1 MQSYE
6 PGADDSVVPPDEPE
20 EINDGEEERGNGE
33 APPPVFPPDVD
44 GAKRIKY
51 VVGGEVTV
59 YVVAERVQYYGADGK
74 LITESLKD
82 YTRRAVQKEFAS
94 LDDFLRRWNATDR
107 KQVLFDELANQG
119 ILLEALAEDV
129 GKKSGKV
136 FDPFDLICHVAF
148 DRPAL
153 SRQERADQVR
163 KRDVFARYGDQARAV
178 LAALLD
184 KYADS
189 GIESIEDIKILTL
202 DPFNRLGTAPE
213 LINSF
218 GGKPAYLKAVQ
229 ELEQQLYG

>member
-1 MQSYE
+1 M
-6 PGADDSVVPPDEPE
+6 
-20 EINDGEEERGNGE
+20 
-33 APPPVFPPDVD
+33 
-44 GAKRIKY
+44 
-51 VVGGEVTV
+51 

-94 LDDFLRRWNATDR
+94 LNDFLRRWNATDR

-153 SRQERADQVR
+153 SRRERADQVR

-218 GGKPAYLKAVQ
+218 GGKPGYLKAVQ